1 MLKKLPESVDFL
13 KQVERGASY
22 EGVWPLARFERLA
35 EVICSN
41 RGEVRAKLKFA
52 IRAGTP
58 SLDGRVQAE
67 LELSCQRCL
76 DPVKQSVQSDFRFG
90 LIASETEA
98 DLLPK
103 EFEPLVV
110 SDGEQSLL
118 QLVEDE
124 LLLSLPIVAK
134 HEAECSD
141 ILLKHKNNDS
151 LQQDTHRPF
160 AGLKDLMR

>member
-35 EVICSN
+35 EVICNN
-41 RGEVRAKLKFA
+41 RGEVRARLNFT

-76 DPVKQSVQSDFRFG
+76 EPVKQSVKSNFRFG
-90 LIASETEA
+90 LITSETEA
-98 DLLPK
+98 DMLPK
-103 EFEPLVV
+103 EFEPLLV
-110 SDGEQSLL
+110 SDGEESLL

-151 LQQDTHRPF
+151 PQQDTHRPF